1 MIGLVL
7 VSHSHRLAEGVR
19 ELAEQMS
26 QGRVPIAA
34 AGGLDDET
42 IGTNAERILTA
53 IEAVYQP
60 DGVLVLVDLG
70 SAVMSAEI
78 AREMLDP
85 DWQPNIRLSNAPIV
99 EGAIAAAVAA
109 AMGDSLDTVAATA
122 RGALATPKV
131 TEDEPVG
138 GPSAAPEPPVGGEA
152 QEIVLPI
159 RNKVGLH
166 ARPAA
171 QFVQTAGR
179 FQGDIRVRNASRN
192 TAPVDAKSMF
202 AVLGLNGRLGDDIA
216 ISASGPDA
224 AAALAALRELV
235 EGGFGEEIV
244 PVPTGGETPP
254 PVPEARPELLI
265 QTIAPGT
272 ARSGIAASPGIAIG
286 PAFVHVANS
295 LQAERRQVDDRA
307 AEVARLEKAVADAHA
322 ELGGLAQQTRQ
333 TIGAAESKIF
343 EAQSLFLDDPAFVDA
358 ARQLIRGTGLNA
370 EAAMADTAARFA
382 ALLEG
387 MEGDVFRQRA
397 ADVRDVGARVIHL
410 LGGGAAANPFA
421 AIQNPSI
428 LITSD
433 LTPSET
439 AQIDRGKILG
449 LVTAEGGA
457 TSHTAILARS
467 LGIPAVVGFG
477 PSALR
482 IPDAA
487 PVILDGAAG
496 QVWLSPDEATTQ
508 RYTAQRDEE
517 LRARERRLALAGE
530 PGMTADGRRVAVLAN
545 VGNLATARK
554 AREDGAEGVGLLRT
568 EFVFLDRS
576 EPPSEDEQAA
586 AYRAM
591 AEALEGR
598 PITVRTLDIGGDKPA
613 PYLNLT
619 PEANPFLGVRAIRL
633 TMDMPDLFKAQLRAI
648 LRVSADFPLKIMFPM
663 IATVEEMRR
672 ARGFVRE
679 AQAELAAR
687 QVAFNPN
694 IEVGA
699 MVEIPSAAIAADVLA
714 READF
719 FSLGTNDLVQY
730 TFAVDRTNPRV
741 AEIGSHLAPAIL
753 RQIDGVVRAAHACG
767 RQVSVCGEM
776 GSDTRA
782 TALLV
787 GLGVDVLSVNP
798 AAVPDVK
805 AALREIRA
813 DQAAEQ
819 ARQSIAWTL

>member
-53 IEAVYQP
+53 IEAVYGP

-78 AREMLDP
+78 AREMLAP
-85 DWQPNIRLSNAPIV
+85 EQQPHIRLSNAPIV

-109 AMGDSLDTVAATA
+109 AMGDALDTVAAAA
-122 RGALATPKV
+122 RSALATPKV
-131 TEDEPVG
+131 TEDDPVG
-138 GPSAAPEPPVGGEA
+138 AVVPTLEMSADGEA

-171 QFVQTAGR
+171 QFVQTAGQ
-179 FQGDIRVRNASRN
+179 FQGNIRVRNASRN

-202 AVLGLNGRLGDDIA
+202 AVLGLNARLGDTIA

-224 AAALAALRELV
+224 GAALAALRELV
-235 EGGFGEEIV
+235 EAGFGEEIA
-244 PVPTGGETPP
+244 PLAAEGETPP
-254 PVPEARPELLI
+254 PAPEAQPELLVP
-265 QTIAPGT
+265 TIAPGT
-272 ARSGIAASPGIAIG
+272 VAAGIAASPGIAIG

-295 LQAERRQVDDRA
+295 LQAERRQVADRP
-307 AEVARLEKAVADAHA
+307 AEVARLDKAVADAKA
-322 ELGGLAQQTRQ
+322 ELGRLAQQTRQ
-333 TIGAAESKIF
+333 SIGAAESKIF
-343 EAQSLFLDDPAFVDA
+343 EAQSLFLDDPAFVVGSQ
-358 ARQLIRGTGLNA
+358 QLIRDTGLNA

-397 ADVRDVGARVIHL
+397 ADVRDVGARVIRL
-410 LGGGAAANPFA
+410 LGGCSAANPFA
-421 AIQNPSI
+421 AIQRPCI
-428 LITSD
+428 LIASD

-482 IPDAA
+482 IPDG
-487 PVILDGAAG
+487 VSLILDGASG
-496 QVWLSPDEATTQ
+496 QVWLEPDEATLE

-517 LRARERRLALAGE
+517 LRARERRLALTGE
-530 PGMTADGRRVAVLAN
+530 PGVTADGKRIAVLAN

-586 AYRAM
+586 TYRAM

-598 PITVRTLDIGGDKPA
+598 PVTVRTLDIGGDKPA

-633 TMDMPDLFKAQLRAI
+633 TMAMPDLFKAQLRAI

-699 MVEIPSAAIAADVLA
+699 MVEIPSAAIAADLLA

-767 RQVSVCGEM
+767 RSVSVCGEM

-782 TALLV
+782 TPLLV
-787 GLGVDVLSVNP
+787 GLGVDALSVNP

-805 AALREIRA
+805 AALREIRT

-819 ARQSIAWTL
+819 AQQSIAWTL

>member
-53 IEAVYQP
+53 IEAVYQT

-78 AREMLDP
+78 AREMLAP
-85 DWQPNIRLSNAPIV
+85 EQQPGVRLSNAPIV

-109 AMGDSLDTVAATA
+109 AMGDSLDTVAAAA

-131 TEDEPVG
+131 GEDEPVG
-138 GPSAAPEPPVGGEA
+138 APAPVAEMSSDGAA

-171 QFVQTAGR
+171 LFVQTAGR
-179 FQGDIRVRNASRN
+179 FGGDIRVRNVSRN
-192 TAPVDAKSMF
+192 TPPADAKSMF
-202 AVLGLNGRLGDDIA
+202 AVLGLNGRLGDEVA
-216 ISASGPDA
+216 IQAAGPDA
-224 AAALAALRELV
+224 DAALAALRELV

-244 PVPTGGETPP
+244 PLGS
-254 PVPEARPELLI
+254 EAEAESVAAEAGPELLI
-265 QTIAPGT
+265 QAIAPGT
-272 ARSGIAASPGIAIG
+272 AGVGIAASPGIAIG
-286 PAFVHVANS
+286 PAFVHLANS
-295 LQAERRQVDDRA
+295 LQAERRQVNDPA
-307 AEVARLEKAVADAHA
+307 AEVARLDRAAADARD
-322 ELGGLAQQTRQ
+322 ELARLAQQTRQ

-343 EAQSLFLDDPAFVDA
+343 EAQSLFLDDPAFIEG
-358 ARQLIRGTGLNA
+358 ARQLVRDTALNA

-397 ADVRDVGARVIHL
+397 ADVRDVGARVIRL
-410 LGGGAAANPFA
+410 LGGGAPANPFA
-421 AIQNPSI
+421 ALQRPAI
-428 LITSD
+428 LIAPD

-439 AQIDRGKILG
+439 AQMDKDKILG

-467 LGIPAVVGFG
+467 LGIPAVVGMG
-477 PSALR
+477 PTALR
-482 IPDAA
+482 IRDGA
-487 PVILDGAAG
+487 PIIVDGAAG
-496 QVWLSPDEATTQ
+496 QVWLEPDAATTE
-508 RYTAQRDEE
+508 RYAAQRDAE
-517 LRARERRLALAGE
+517 LRDRERRLALAGQ
-530 PGMTADGRRVAVLAN
+530 PGMTADGRPVAVMAN

-576 EPPSEDEQAA
+576 EPPSEDEQVT

-633 TMDMPDLFKAQLRAI
+633 TMAMPDLFKAQLRAI

-672 ARGFVRE
+672 ARAFVRE
-679 AQAELAAR
+679 SQAELAAR
-687 QVAFNPN
+687 QVAFNPA

-699 MVEIPSAAIAADVLA
+699 MVEIPSAALAADILA

-741 AEIGSHLAPAIL
+741 AEIGSHLTPAIL
-753 RQIDGVVRAAHACG
+753 RQIDTVVRAAHACG
-767 RQVSVCGEM
+767 RPVSVCGEM

-787 GLGVDVLSVNP
+787 GLGVDTLSVNP

-805 AALREIRA
+805 AALREIRTDA
-813 DQAAEQ
+813 AAEQ